1 MWRTLAFNRRSAQR
15 EGERV
20 RRGSEMGRE
29 GSCGAGWFSM
39 VVDDLMDGNVYVNV
53 YHSVNNDI
61 INV

>member
-1 MWRTLAFNRRSAQR
+1 
-15 EGERV
+15 
-20 RRGSEMGRE
+20 MGRE